1 MNLDGARIYNEGVE
15 LGHDCE
21 EKIRYIISAMKSVSP
36 SSEVSMRF
44 VKSGHT
50 YEGLLWG
57 KANNI
62 PISGYNRGPSVS
74 HVLDALLRKVKEER
88 LRIWKFN
95 HGQIKPKA
103 TNQSHGYSLMAIAG

>member
-1 MNLDGARIYNEGVE
+1 MNLDGARIYNEGVG

-21 EKIRYIISAMKSVSP
+21 EKIRHIVSAMKSVSP

-62 PISGYNRGPSVS
+62 PIGVYNRGPSVS
-74 HVLDALLRKVKEER
+74 HVLDTLLRKVKKEC
-88 LRIWKFN
+88 LRIWKLN
-95 HGQIKPKA
+95 KGQIKPKEI
-103 TNQSHGYSLMAIAG
+103 NQGHGYSPMAMTG